1 MNTFTKFDY
10 DSRKGFTP
18 CDRDPLGWEDEES
31 VRVVRWGRDPL
42 KGSLGRNIAGE
53 RGRRMSMQTVCG
65 IDLGSRSVKI
75 ALMQSLDGGDRLE
88 IQRLE
93 SLDTIRFYREYGRKK
108 GEKLVVDFAAMGL
121 PEVDCLV
128 STGYGR
134 NTLEL
139 AGGEAIP
146 ELKAHVL
153 GAIYQTGLTDF
164 TLIDLGGQDSK
175 IIQVRRGKMIDFLTN
190 DKCAASSG
198 RYLENMANILD
209 LSLEELGQYS
219 DDPVELNSTCAVFGE
234 SELIGKIVEGF
245 PLAQLGAGVN
255 STIVKRILP
264 LLRSSVGEVLVFTG
278 GVAHN
283 HAVTKLLEEGTGK
296 QIVIPPEPQFNG
308 AIGCCVYGQ
317 L

>member
-1 MNTFTKFDY
+1 MKT
-10 DSRKGFTP
+10 
-18 CDRDPLGWEDEES
+18 
-31 VRVVRWGRDPL
+31 
-42 KGSLGRNIAGE
+42 I
-53 RGRRMSMQTVCG
+53 CG

-75 ALMQSLDGGDRLE
+75 ALMNLFDGGNRLD

-93 SLDTIRFYREYGRKK
+93 SLDTIRFYREFGRKQ
-108 GEKLVVDFAAMGL
+108 GEKLVVNFKALGL
-121 PEVDCLV
+121 PEVDCLI

-153 GAIYQTGLTDF
+153 GAIYQTGMKDF
-164 TLIDLGGQDSK
+164 TLVDLGGQDSK
-175 IIQVRRGKMIDFLTN
+175 IIQVRNGKMVDFLTN

-209 LSLEELGQYS
+209 ISLSELGQYAEA
-219 DDPVELNSTCAVFGE
+219 PVELNSTCAVFGE

-245 PLAQLGAGVN
+245 PLAELAAGVN

-264 LLRSSVGEVLVFTG
+264 LLRPYNGDVLVFTG

-283 HAVTKLLEEGTGK
+283 RAVTKLLEEGTGK
-296 QIVIPPEPQFNG
+296 RIVIPQEPQFNG
-308 AIGCCVYGQ
+308 AIGCCIKGREIMA
-317 L
+317 